1 VEYGLTNAYGT
12 STAETDTSPRVTSHS
27 VLISSLTCA
36 TTYHY
41 RVKSKDAPGNTGVSS
56 DGTFQTGTCGG
67 TGTAAANKQKRERNW
82 GIIENVVP
90 TTTSPSAPRGTT
102 PVTPSLSPEGEGTP
116 LSPGGGGSKTPSCTY
131 PGNCFTVDA
140 EERTVT
146 DATTNLTWQKCPFGR
161 YGKNCEY
168 GGLTRLPQAASE
180 AKCRELGNGWRLP
193 TIAELQTIISF
204 TAANPAIDQTTFPN
218 TPPMGFWS
226 SSAYVGGPSTFW
238 QVDFRLGSATP
249 TLPSQPLA
257 IRCVKSL

>member
-1 VEYGLTNAYGT
+1 
-12 STAETDTSPRVTSHS
+12 
-27 VLISSLTCA
+27 
-36 TTYHY
+36 
-41 RVKSKDAPGNTGVSS
+41 
-56 DGTFQTGTCGG
+56 
-67 TGTAAANKQKRERNW
+67 
-82 GIIENVVP
+82 
-90 TTTSPSAPRGTT
+90 
-102 PVTPSLSPEGEGTP
+102 
-116 LSPGGGGSKTPSCTY
+116 
-131 PGNCFTVDA
+131 VDA

-257 IRCVKSL
+257 IRCVKSP